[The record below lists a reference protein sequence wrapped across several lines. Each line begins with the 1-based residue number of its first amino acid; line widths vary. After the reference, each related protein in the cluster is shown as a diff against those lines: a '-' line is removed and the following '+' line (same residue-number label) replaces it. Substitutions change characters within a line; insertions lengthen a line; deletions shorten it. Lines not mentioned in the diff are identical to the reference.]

1 MSVDKLVD
9 SIALDS
15 DLGNIANAIR
25 FKGGT
30 TAPLQFPT
38 DFINAIYALRV
49 FHDYTG
55 SLITFNSVGGTTLT
69 KVLVSMSPQQSGS
82 GYPAPDNIR
91 PITGYS
97 QVELFQSGEDTS
109 DYTSTVITF
118 PTPPSTVYGG
128 ALNITTGELI
138 VNYAYGRVQTMTGI
152 STGTYPFV
160 WGSTA
165 SMGIPVTVSSASLLC
180 NTLRP
185 RTNIYDTVELGYSS
199 YVAPNGVIRLRLPG
213 ITTVADANTWLSNNP
228 TYFCYEIAPTTY
240 NITAVQINSISGEN
254 NIWCDAG
261 NLTVEY
267 IE

>member
-15 DLGNIANAIR
+15 DLGSIANAIR

-30 TAPLQFPT
+30 TASLVFPT
-38 DFINAIYALRV
+38 DFVNAIYALRV
-49 FHDYTG
+49 FHDYTE
-55 SLITFNSVGGTTLT
+55 SLITFNSVGGTALS
-69 KVLVSMSPQQSGS
+69 KVLVTMTPQQSGS

-109 DYTSTVITF
+109 DYSSIVITI
-118 PTPPSTVYGG
+118 PNPPSTVYGG
-128 ALNITTGELI
+128 TLDIATGELI

-152 STGTYPFV
+152 SSGTYPYV
-160 WGSTA
+160 YGSTV
-165 SMGIPVTVSSASLLC
+165 SIGIPVPVSSASLLC

-185 RTNIYDTVELGYSS
+185 RTNVYDSVELGYSA
-199 YVAPNGVIRLRLPG
+199 YVAPNGTIRLRLPG

-228 TYFCYEIAPTTY
+228 TYFCYEVAPTTY
-240 NITAVQINSISGEN
+240 NITSTTITSIAGEN
-254 NIWCDAG
+254 NLWCDAG
-261 NLTVEY
+261 PLTVEY